1 MECLTAEKREGQ
13 GNGLV
18 EMGSREYMTNE
29 KLNELGGIILDASIE
44 VHKQL
49 GAGLF
54 ESAYQL
60 ALCEELRLRGIN
72 YTSQVQIDFSY
83 KGKDLGKVFMIDILI
98 ENEIV
103 VELKAVESLM
113 PIHQAQLITYL
124 KLSNRKLGYL
134 INFNVELLKQGFKR
148 IVYKF

>member
-1 MECLTAEKREGQ
+1 MECLTEEKREGQ

-49 GAGLF
+49 GAGSL

-72 YTSQVQIDFSY
+72 
-83 KGKDLGKVFMIDILI
+83 
-98 ENEIV
+98 
-103 VELKAVESLM
+103 
-113 PIHQAQLITYL
+113 
-124 KLSNRKLGYL
+124 
-134 INFNVELLKQGFKR
+134 
-148 IVYKF
+148 